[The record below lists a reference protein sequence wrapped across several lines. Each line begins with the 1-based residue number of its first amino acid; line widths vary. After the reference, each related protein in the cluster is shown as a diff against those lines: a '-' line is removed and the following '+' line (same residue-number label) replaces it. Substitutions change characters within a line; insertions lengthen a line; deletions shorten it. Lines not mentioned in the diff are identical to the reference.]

1 LTPGARIPENDFS
14 VERRDFIKACA
25 ATCALGAP
33 DALSAEDLRPR
44 FYSRVQLVGEDGR
57 PLRTADLVV
66 GRNYIFH
73 YPYEGTPCFLL
84 NLGQPTVRDVALKTE
99 NGSMYRWSGGVGARR
114 AVVGFSAI
122 CSHRMTYPTPQ
133 ITFISYREKSAAS
146 GAARANLIHCC
157 SEHSQYDPASGA
169 RVVGGPAPQPLS
181 AVLLEYDAQSDG
193 LQAVGTLGGE
203 MFDAFFA
210 KFGFKLELEQGGTG
224 ARRQV
229 AGQAVVKD
237 IQNYCK
243 QQVRC

>member
-1 LTPGARIPENDFS
+1 MLTQRAPIPDNDFM
-14 VERRDFIKACA
+14 ERRDFIKACA
-25 ATCALGAP
+25 ATCALGTP
-33 DALSAEDLRPR
+33 DVLSAEDLKPR
-44 FYSRVQLVGEDGR
+44 FYSRARLVDEGGR
-57 PLRTADLVV
+57 PLRAADLAV
-66 GRNYIFH
+66 GRNYIFN
-73 YPYEGTPCFLL
+73 YPFEGTPCFLL
-84 NLGQPTVRDVALKTE
+84 NLSEPTVRDVALKTE
-99 NGSMYRWSGGVGARR
+99 GGSTYQWSGGVGPRR
-114 AVVGFSAI
+114 AIVGFSAI

-133 ITFISYREKSAAS
+133 ITFISYREKSTAS

-181 AVLLEYDAQSDG
+181 AVLLKYDAKSDG

-210 KFGFKLELEQGGTG
+210 KFGFKLDLEGGG
-224 ARRQV
+224 SARRQV